1 MDMTSPAAGG
11 LINYVRTVAGDLG
24 DDVYEVDVDL
34 ESGLATAII
43 LVHSKVPTL
52 VDFPLLLTWDE
63 VSGWALRV
71 ETDGRGDTT
80 AIEFMGEDILPDPGL
95 VRHFLREAIS
105 GRNPGMVQPPSFRM
119 PNAGDDLEDRL
130 ARFAA

>member
-52 VDFPLLLTWDE
+52 VDCPLLLTWDE

-71 ETDGRGDTT
+71 ETDGWGDTT
-80 AIEFMGEDILPDPGL
+80 AIEFMGEDILPEPGL
-95 VRHFLREAIS
+95 VRNFLQEAVD
-105 GRNPGMVQPPSFRM
+105 GHNPGMLQPPSFRL